1 MLYQK
6 LTETSIII
14 SHVQVVLGNILL
26 FEFSL
31 RKSESYFFTKRW
43 DPLHLR
49 QDKNILDLVYM
60 HPGGV
65 RNDTHLFYFE
75 KSANLKHPN
84 VQAVVF
90 GVSHLWSNG
99 DQAVSRQSVGQP
111 FKFCQANISIFASQ
125 IFQFLRV
132 RYFRFCQSN
141 ISDSASQIF
150 QILNFDK
157 LGCNTMTRNSLG
169 ATRTGPQFEN
179 LTESQSD
186 MGQC

>member
-1 MLYQK
+1 
-6 LTETSIII
+6 
-14 SHVQVVLGNILL
+14 
-26 FEFSL
+26 
-31 RKSESYFFTKRW
+31 
-43 DPLHLR
+43 
-49 QDKNILDLVYM
+49 M
-60 HPGGV
+60 HPGGM
-65 RNDTHLFYFE
+65 RSAMDLFDFE

-111 FKFCQANISIFASQ
+111 FK
-125 IFQFLRV
+125 
-132 RYFRFCQSN
+132 FCQSN